1 MRGRAAGFEWDERK
15 ALTNLRRHRVD
26 FADAATVFA
35 DSRAVTVVDEDA
47 DEERYATI
55 GMDALGRELVVIYTV
70 RGERIRIISARRA
83 TRRERAQYEK
93 QGL

>member
-1 MRGRAAGFEWDERK
+1 VGRAR
-15 ALTNLRRHRVD
+15 TNFRRHRVD
-26 FADAATVFA
+26 FADATTVFE
-35 DSRAVTVVDEDA
+35 DVRAVTVLDEDL

-55 GMDALGRELVVIYTV
+55 GTDSLGRELVVVYTV

>member
-1 MRGRAAGFEWDERK
+1 VGRAR
-15 ALTNLRRHRVD
+15 TNFRRHRVD
-26 FADAATVFA
+26 FADTTTIFEDV
-35 DSRAVTVVDEDA
+35 RAVTVLDEDL

-55 GMDALGRELVVIYTV
+55 GTDALGRELVVVYTV

>member
-1 MRGRAAGFEWDERK
+1 VGRARPNF
-15 ALTNLRRHRVD
+15 RRHRVD
-26 FADAATVFA
+26 FADATTVFE
-35 DSRAVTVVDEDA
+35 DVRAVTVLDEDL

-55 GMDALGRELVVIYTV
+55 GKDSLGRELVVVYTV